1 MTTYSDLSNL
11 VEILKAVYGEGLT
24 NQFKDEVTTYN
35 QFPHSAVKPGGTGYV
50 FGIRYARNQAVGAR
64 TESGRLPTPFT
75 GTKDQGTIVPKFVYG
90 TMKITGPAIELA
102 KGAPMSFVNSLSDEM
117 EDIYQSI
124 VVQLNRMSHGDGFGL
139 LGVTSAAATPVIT
152 TGTFDVVFN
161 NDRGVQYFQAGMLVD
176 FYDSTGATADIT
188 SCGHRVLHV
197 HPSTK
202 TVTFEGYKDT
212 YLDEHPNSTIA
223 DYTNTAEAIP
233 SGAICVAMGSRLP
246 THATTDT
253 SIEMTGLEGIYDDG
267 GSILTFENILVSAY
281 PKWAANHIANA
292 SVNRELELDL
302 MLQACD
308 LNRFESGR
316 KVDTIRL
323 GLGQRRKYINL
334 LLPDVRYQP
343 GQLKGGYEQIAFAAG
358 DGTIKMV
365 VDPMTQ
371 PGKIYFEPDGV
382 IEKFELTPLGWGDL
396 DGSKMHRTTNYDTW
410 ELFLRIYTNLGVQQ
424 RNCLTKVEDLV
435 EPSLY

>member
-35 QFPHSAVKPGGTGYV
+35 QFPHSTVKPGGTGYV

-75 GTKDQGTIVPKFVYG
+75 GSKDQGTVVPKYIYG

-139 LGVTSAAATPVIT
+139 LGTTSAAATPIAST
-152 TGTFDVVFN
+152 TTFDVVFN

-176 FYDSTGATADIT
+176 FYGTTGVTAHTT

-197 HPSTK
+197 HPATK

-223 DYTNTAEAIP
+223 GYTNDATAIP

-253 SIEMTGLEGIYDDG
+253 PIEMTGLEGIYDNGD
-267 GSILTFENILVSAY
+267 SILTFENILVSSY
-281 PKWAANHIANA
+281 PKWAANHISNS

-316 KVDTIRL
+316 KAETIRL

-343 GQLKGGYEQIAFAAG
+343 GQLKGGFEQIAFAAG
-358 DGTIKMV
+358 DGTIKLV

-371 PGKIYFEPDGV
+371 PGKMYFEPDGV